1 MRNFNLILLSIILL
15 SICNVT
21 GQTLERIL
29 QDKDYL
35 AVLNSL
41 AESENPFE
49 KLDNASID
57 QIKTITKIT
66 YEAYECCPDKVNKY
80 VALKNE
86 EWNSMVRLDK
96 SKISIPRVGSIQGKI
111 WELIEQKISKKT
123 YELLRISFLIKATIV
138 SKDTSLYIDNST
150 KFRYSKVNVK
160 VEVEDIIKGKHKF
173 KVGEKFEFYY
183 LLNWEK
189 PKSEF
194 VIGKTYLLPLEPR
207 AEDNI
212 NYSNIALITYI
223 DCPDVVFE
231 IKSNSLIDKE
241 NYFGYGSEVPWEVFK
256 SKFNETVKLIKEE
269 K

>member
-96 SKISIPRVGSIQGKI
+96 SR
-111 WELIEQKISKKT
+111 
-123 YELLRISFLIKATIV
+123 
-138 SKDTSLYIDNST
+138 
-150 KFRYSKVNVK
+150 
-160 VEVEDIIKGKHKF
+160 
-173 KVGEKFEFYY
+173 
-183 LLNWEK
+183 
-189 PKSEF
+189 
-194 VIGKTYLLPLEPR
+194 
-207 AEDNI
+207 
-212 NYSNIALITYI
+212 
-223 DCPDVVFE
+223 
-231 IKSNSLIDKE
+231 
-241 NYFGYGSEVPWEVFK
+241 
-256 SKFNETVKLIKEE
+256 
-269 K
+269 